1 MNFLKITSSFNKR
14 YHIKLIFMISF
25 ITLGFIGLIYRVM
38 QNNVLLDS
46 VNIIL
51 PESLKH
57 NKVLNLLSHTLLGRW
72 NLGPSYETLILVLML
87 TYLTLIF
94 LILGMKYIKWL
105 TIPCMLVLVYVFKD
119 IWYVVLSDY
128 NIINIIDL
136 FKKLGISLE
145 KKPCYLTDPEI
156 RKIIIED
163 WAAFVQNSRLNS
175 LHIKNPISIDML
187 FDAIKHKLYT
197 SSDEVTLTLNEY
209 YDKNVILI
217 THEEWLYEKLSYLE
231 KCNII
236 INNNPLTCFVIKTI
250 TVTTVIVGSSYMTY
264 YGGII
269 ILNKAWDVLFGSKV
283 EVIAEALKE
292 THDLNKSSIQMH
304 KNLTDSIESQS
315 LQFNDFSKS
324 IIEIKNKVNVI
335 EKEQIQL
342 IEITSEIYNKIFPQ
356 FLKSH
361 ENNLSLHQSNLN
373 EFKKIEEAFNKNT
386 DLAENARIRLIES
399 ISKGIDKNAF
409 DIFVNDLNKK
419 LENNNIQTNKINSD
433 IVELKNNYIKDK
445 DLSLFIND
453 LNVKFK
459 DIENTIEN
467 NNNIL
472 NNKSVTY
479 DENFNDIRNIFIEA
493 DRRIIS
499 INQSLSTTTQ
509 DVNYLGDK
517 VDNLTEVV
525 KKITSTLI

>member
-1 MNFLKITSSFNKR
+1 
-14 YHIKLIFMISF
+14 
-25 ITLGFIGLIYRVM
+25 
-38 QNNVLLDS
+38 
-46 VNIIL
+46 
-51 PESLKH
+51 
-57 NKVLNLLSHTLLGRW
+57 
-72 NLGPSYETLILVLML
+72 
-87 TYLTLIF
+87 
-94 LILGMKYIKWL
+94 
-105 TIPCMLVLVYVFKD
+105 
-119 IWYVVLSDY
+119 
-128 NIINIIDL
+128 
-136 FKKLGISLE
+136 
-145 KKPCYLTDPEI
+145 
-156 RKIIIED
+156 
-163 WAAFVQNSRLNS
+163 
-175 LHIKNPISIDML
+175 
-187 FDAIKHKLYT
+187 
-197 SSDEVTLTLNEY
+197 
-209 YDKNVILI
+209 
-217 THEEWLYEKLSYLE
+217 
-231 KCNII
+231 
-236 INNNPLTCFVIKTI
+236 
-250 TVTTVIVGSSYMTY
+250 
-264 YGGII
+264 
-269 ILNKAWDVLFGSKV
+269 
-283 EVIAEALKE
+283 
-292 THDLNKSSIQMH
+292 MH

-472 NNKSVTY
+472 K
-479 DENFNDIRNIFIEA
+479 
-493 DRRIIS
+493 
-499 INQSLSTTTQ
+499 
-509 DVNYLGDK
+509 
-517 VDNLTEVV
+517 
-525 KKITSTLI
+525 